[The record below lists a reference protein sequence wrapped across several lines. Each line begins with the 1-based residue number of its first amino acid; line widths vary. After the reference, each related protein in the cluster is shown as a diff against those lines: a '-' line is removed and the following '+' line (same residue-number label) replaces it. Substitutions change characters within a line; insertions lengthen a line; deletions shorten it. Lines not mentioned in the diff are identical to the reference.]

1 MISMV
6 VEINVCIFHVNLFKS
21 RCCHRRKYFFIWFGT
36 HFFFLYR
43 KCGTDQM
50 KQGKEVKGESKSGS
64 SIKNILI
71 IISFVIIFLFLFC
84 IYQKMMFYRRNWGQ
98 LKMQLIVLI
107 LFVFPNTQDQKMK
120 LEQQQQQ
127 KLKPHL
133 IEKLFIV
140 LPN

>member
-1 MISMV
+1 MWNRSNEAGKRSEGREQEWIKYQ
-6 VEINVCIFHVNLFKS
+6 EHINYYIFRYYFPLF
-21 RCCHRRKYFFIWFGT
+21 I
-36 HFFFLYR
+36 LYL
-43 KCGTDQM
+43 
-50 KQGKEVKGESKSGS
+50 S
-64 SIKNILI
+64 
-71 IISFVIIFLFLFC
+71 
-84 IYQKMMFYRRNWGQ
+84 KMMFYRRNWGQ